1 MKKKIAINGF
11 GRIGRIVTKIL
22 IEKYSNECEIV
33 AINDLTDANTLT
45 HLFTFDSTYG
55 KFSGNINNSKSNIK
69 INNNNIPIFSEKSP
83 KLLPWGKLNVDIVLE
98 CTGVF
103 RTKELLQQHIEAGA
117 KKVILSAP
125 AKDVID
131 ATIVLGV
138 NEHIYNKDKHN
149 IISNAS
155 CTTNCLAPVTKIL
168 NDEFKIKHGLITTT
182 HSFTGDQRIL
192 DAPHSDLRRSRTASG
207 SIIPTTTG
215 AAKAVGLVIPELQGK
230 LNGIALR
237 VPTET
242 VSVVDLVVQLEK
254 DPSTEEINN
263 KFIEY
268 SQKEFKNILGAES
281 RPLVSVDYKGDS
293 RSSIIDLSLTMKI
306 EKGFVKILS
315 WYDNEYGYA
324 SRLADLTIYI

>member
-11 GRIGRIVTKIL
+11 GRIGRIATKIL
-22 IEKYSNECEIV
+22 IEKYSNECDIV
-33 AINDLTDANTLT
+33 AINDLTDSETLS
-45 HLFTFDSTYG
+45 HLFEFDSTYG
-55 KFSGNINNSKSNIK
+55 KFSGKVNHSKSSIQINNK
-69 INNNNIPIFSEKSP
+69 NIPIFAEKNP
-83 KLLPWGKLNVDIVLE
+83 ENLPWKDLGVDIVLE

-103 RTKELLQQHIEAGA
+103 RKRELLQKHIEAGA

-125 AKDVID
+125 AKDEID

-138 NEHIYNKDKHN
+138 NEEIYNKKKHN

-155 CTTNCLAPVTKIL
+155 CTTNCLAPITKVL
-168 NDEFKIKHGLITTT
+168 NNEFTIKHGLITTT

-192 DAPHSDLRRSRTASG
+192 DAPHSDLRRSRTASE

-215 AAKAVGLVIPELQGK
+215 AAKAVGLVIPELSGK

-237 VPTET
+237 VPTQT

-254 DPSTEEINN
+254 DPSVKEINDA
-263 KFIEY
+263 FIKY
-268 SQKEFKNILGAES
+268 SKNELNNILGVEEK
-281 RPLVSVDYKGDS
+281 PLVSVDYKEDS
-293 RSSIIDLSLTMKI
+293 RSSIVDLSLTMKM

-324 SRLADLTIYI
+324 SRLADLALYI